1 MGAETISISSDSSG
15 WANYFPPI
23 AYSSSSSEVDSVMN
37 QTPKETAKQEFAN
50 RTKVLGLGN
59 KITCAKNGIKVFEPK
74 KSTEAS
80 ATQKG
85 KGKKNF

>member
-1 MGAETISISSDSSG
+1 M
-15 WANYFPPI
+15 

-50 RTKVLGLGN
+50 RIQVLGLGN
-59 KITCAKNGIKVFEPK
+59 KKTCAENGIKVFEPK

-80 ATQKG
+80 ASQKG
-85 KGKKNF
+85 KGKKKF

>member
-1 MGAETISISSDSSG
+1 
-15 WANYFPPI
+15 
-23 AYSSSSSEVDSVMN
+23 MN

-59 KITCAKNGIKVFEPK
+59 KKTCAENGIKVFEPK

-80 ATQKG
+80 ASQKG
-85 KGKKNF
+85 KGKKKF